1 MNNVKIKFRAPSLTE
16 INSKTLVIDD
26 REGDLYYKANQS
38 IFKVATT
45 LDLNALQLDLNAL
58 QNNTSSSPS
67 TINSPFT
74 LGEIPAT
81 GEGVALSYND
91 NSNRGNLAVS
101 TDHGTVLIGMGNGS
115 FVHFQG
121 SSGLTGNSSDPM
133 FYFDNRIVVNSGE
146 IRSYDEDLTLKAHNS
161 NSASH
166 SNKTKIILKNNN
178 TNPLLEVYGNL
189 NAKTHGSSAGKIEA
203 DGDVIEFASDK
214 RLKENIIEI
223 PNPLD
228 KIKQL
233 RGVYY
238 DWKKD
243 VEEKG
248 FYPSRKTNEIGM
260 IAQEIEQIIP
270 QAIEPAPFNK
280 EYKTIKYNRLIPLL
294 VECIKEQ
301 QKQIDELKSLHK
313 L

>member
-1 MNNVKIKFRAPSLTE
+1 MNNIKIKFRAPSLTE
-16 INSKTLVIDD
+16 INSKILVIDD
-26 REGDLYYKANQS
+26 KEGDLYYKANQS

-45 LDLNALQLDLNAL
+45 LDVDALQD
-58 QNNTSSSPS
+58 TITSPS
-67 TINSPFT
+67 TINSPFI
-74 LGEIPAT
+74 LGETPIA

-91 NSNRGNLAVS
+91 FSNRGNLAVS

-121 SSGLTGNSSDPM
+121 ASSITGNSSSPQ
-133 FYFDNRIVVNSGE
+133 FYFDNKVVVNSGE
-146 IRSYDEDLTLKAHNS
+146 IRSYDEDLTLKAHYS
-161 NSASH
+161 NNASNN
-166 SNKTKIILKNNN
+166 NKTKITLKNNN
-178 TNPLLEVYGNL
+178 TNPLLEVFGNL
-189 NAKTHGSSAGKIEA
+189 NVKAQASSTGKIEA
-203 DGDVIEFASDK
+203 DGDIIDFASDK

-248 FYPSRKTNEIGM
+248 FYPNRKTNEIGM

-270 QAIEPAPFNK
+270 QAIEPAPFDK
-280 EYKTIKYNRLIPLL
+280 KYKTIKYNRLIPLL

-301 QKQIDELKSLHK
+301 QKQIDKLKSLHK

>member
-1 MNNVKIKFRAPSLTE
+1 MNNVKIQFRAPSLTE
-16 INSKTLVIDD
+16 INSKILVIDD
-26 REGDLYYKANQS
+26 KKGDLYYKANQS

-45 LDLNALQLDLNAL
+45 LDLNASQESTTNDPIILSNVPSTPSDGSTVQIGKRDDATQGTLRIVSSFGHIDVGPANSTFCHFMQQGASLGYYFNDQISVNTGKISSYNTDLDLRCNR
-58 QNNTSSSPS
+58 NTLKS
-67 TINSPFT
+67 
-74 LGEIPAT
+74 
-81 GEGVALSYND
+81 
-91 NSNRGNLAVS
+91 
-101 TDHGTVLIGMGNGS
+101 
-115 FVHFQG
+115 
-121 SSGLTGNSSDPM
+121 
-133 FYFDNRIVVNSGE
+133 RIV
-146 IRSYDEDLTLKAHNS
+146 
-161 NSASH
+161 
-166 SNKTKIILKNNN
+166 LKNTDTN
-178 TNPLLEVYGNL
+178 TLIEVYGNL
-189 NAKTHGSSAGKIEA
+189 NVKAHGSSAGKIEA

-248 FYPSRKTNEIGM
+248 FNPSRKTNEIGM

-270 QAIEPAPFNK
+270 QAIEPAPFDN
-280 EYKTIKYNRLIPLL
+280 EYKTIKYNRIIPLL

-301 QKQIDELKSLHK
+301 QKQIDELKSLFK
-313 L
+313 P

>member
-16 INSKTLVIDD
+16 INSKILVIDD
-26 REGDLYYKANQS
+26 KEGDLYYKANKS

-45 LDLNALQLDLNAL
+45 LDLNDIEKNILNAL
-58 QNNTSSSPS
+58 PENDPIILSNVPSIPSDGSTVQIGKRDNDDQGTLRIQSSFGHVD
-67 TINSPFT
+67 I
-74 LGEIPAT
+74 GPA
-81 GEGVALSYND
+81 
-91 NSNRGNLAVS
+91 
-101 TDHGTVLIGMGNGS
+101 
-115 FVHFQG
+115 
-121 SSGLTGNSSDPM
+121 NSSFCHFM
-133 FYFDNRIVVNSGE
+133 QSGASLGYYFNDTISVSGVISAYNSDLHLRCNRDTS
-146 IRSYDEDLTLKAHNS
+146 
-161 NSASH
+161 
-166 SNKTKIILKNNN
+166 KTRIILKNTTTN
-178 TNPLLEVYGNL
+178 TLMELYGNL
-189 NAKTHGSSAGKIEA
+189 NVKAHGSSAGKIEA

-248 FYPSRKTNEIGM
+248 FHPSRKTNEIGM

-280 EYKTIKYNRLIPLL
+280 KYKTIKYNRIIPLL

-301 QKQIDELKSLHK
+301 QKQIDELKSLFK
-313 L
+313 P